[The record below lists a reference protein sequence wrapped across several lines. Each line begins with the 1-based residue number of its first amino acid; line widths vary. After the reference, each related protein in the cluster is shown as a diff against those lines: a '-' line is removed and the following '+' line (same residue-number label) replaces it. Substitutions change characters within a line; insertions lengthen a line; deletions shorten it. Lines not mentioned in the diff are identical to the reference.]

1 MITVTAQLKK
11 LRMSPKKVRLVLDVV
26 RGFRVT
32 VAEERLMFMKRAAC
46 EPVLKLLRSAI
57 ANAVHNHKA
66 RRETLRITSIS
77 ADEGPMQKRSR
88 PRAHG
93 RAFPIRQR
101 TSQITMVLKGEAEGA
116 AVVGEAVAA
125 AEPAT
130 VEPEKK

>member
-26 RGFRVT
+26 RGLRVA
-32 VAEERLMFMKRAAC
+32 VAEERLTFMKRGAC
-46 EPVLKLLRSAI
+46 DPVLKLLRSAI

-66 RRETLRITSIS
+66 RPETLRIAGLR
-77 ADEGPMQKRSR
+77 ADGGATQKRWR

-93 RAFPIRQR
+93 RAFPVRQR

-116 AVVGEAVAA
+116 TAEAKVEAA
-125 AEPAT
+125 
-130 VEPEKK
+130 EPEKK

>member
-11 LRMSPKKVRLVLDVV
+11 LHMSPKKVRLVLDSV
-26 RGFRVT
+26 RGLRVA

-46 EPVLKLLRSAI
+46 DPVLKLLRSAI
-57 ANAVHNHKA
+57 ANAIHNHKA
-66 RRETLRITSIS
+66 RRETLRITGLR
-77 ADEGPMQKRSR
+77 ADGGAVQKRWR

-116 AVVGEAVAA
+116 AVEAITEAA
-125 AEPAT
+125 